1 MRGLQARSA
10 KHNMARKERFESAGP
25 SPQSAKKRPLHIL
38 LLEDD
43 DVDAKLFRLQAGS
56 IRSFTLIVDRVATCA
71 EADERLRSLDYDL
84 CIFDFWLAGESTLP
98 LIEKLGGRAGKMPI
112 IILTGLTIPS
122 IREMGFIAGAA
133 SFLGKDH
140 LAAAT
145 LEDAIATALEAGAV
159 EKTLRQDAATAKR
172 LSEDERAK
180 LEAQKQH
187 LLVELNAI
195 YACATMV
202 RASLCSIPAG
212 ETAIHLSALKD
223 KVEGIRAQLADRLFE
238 PDDPDSTQILQ

>member
-56 IRSFTLIVDRVATCA
+56 IRSFTLIVDHVATCA

-112 IILTGLTIPS
+112 MILTGLTIPS

-140 LAAAT
+140 LPRRRS
-145 LEDAIATALEAGAV
+145 
-159 EKTLRQDAATAKR
+159 KTPSPR
-172 LSEDERAK
+172 LSRRALWK
-180 LEAQKQH
+180 KRFGRMPPPRSGFPRMSGRSWKRRSS
-187 LLVELNAI
+187 I
-195 YACATMV
+195 Y
-202 RASLCSIPAG
+202 SS
-212 ETAIHLSALKD
+212 S
-223 KVEGIRAQLADRLFE
+223 
-238 PDDPDSTQILQ
+238 